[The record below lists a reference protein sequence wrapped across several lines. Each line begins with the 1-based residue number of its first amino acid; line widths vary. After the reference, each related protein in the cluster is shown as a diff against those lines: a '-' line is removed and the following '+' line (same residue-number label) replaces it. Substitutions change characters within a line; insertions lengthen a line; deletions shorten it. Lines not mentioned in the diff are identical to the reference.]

1 MADVAQLV
9 RASVCGTECR
19 RFESGHPPHEFEKH
33 PNGVFFEFTV
43 CCVWVRT
50 GEAAGSKYWTKAN
63 GSAPVHRSFNEGGW
77 DNIGAAI
84 RSSAFASLQR
94 DRSGFFSLHQ
104 DKFVYCKNRD

>member
-1 MADVAQLV
+1 MIEWTSHMADVAQLV

-19 RFESGHPPHEFEKH
+19 RFESGHPPHEFEKR

-63 GSAPVHRSFNEGGW
+63 GCAPVHRSILRRWMFQHWQSNPVATLYVP
-77 DNIGAAI
+77 GA
-84 RSSAFASLQR
+84 
-94 DRSGFFSLHQ
+94 
-104 DKFVYCKNRD
+104 